1 MNSSRRHLR
10 RDSQESLSLVCQNYQ
25 CSKRSRLLIFG
36 PGRSEKTPE
45 GRNLPLHLS
54 RRFSERRQDAFVEV
68 ALSKPGDSKAQTL
81 ACFRKRFAEEFA
93 FRRMNQDRKS
103 TRLNSSHL
111 VISYAVFCL

>member
-1 MNSSRRHLR
+1 MNSARRHLR

-45 GRNLPLHLS
+45 GRDLPLHLS

-68 ALSKPGDSKAQTL
+68 ALSKPGNSKAQTL
-81 ACFRKRFAEEFA
+81 ACFRKRFAEEFEG
-93 FRRMNQDRKS
+93 
-103 TRLNSSHL
+103 LGL
-111 VISYAVFCL
+111 AVTGLRERDLDECVLTTF